1 MIDNIL
7 YNIHGRLRR
16 LHFPLTMGIINLSPD
31 SFFSTSAVLNAADAV
46 KRAEKHILEGAA
58 ILDLGAISTRPGAQ
72 IISPEE
78 EMDRLLPA
86 FREIRAM
93 SKETLISIDTVHSI
107 TAHKLLDLGADIIN
121 DVSAG
126 TYAENMPAII
136 AQYNVPMIAMHM
148 RGTPATMHKE
158 DYAPYTNITAEVLQF
173 FSAKI
178 NDLNAHGITQII
190 VDPGFGFSKKM
201 NDNYTLL
208 RQLEFFR
215 ILDRPLLIGI
225 SRKSMIYKLLE
236 TDPEQALNGTL
247 AAQTIALIKGA
258 DILRVHDVGP
268 AMEVIKVVSRTD
280 HSDKF

>member
-31 SFFSTSAVLNAADAV
+31 SFFNASADLSAADAV
-46 KRAEKHILEGAA
+46 KRAEKHIQEGAD
-58 ILDLGAISTRPGAQ
+58 ILDLGAISTRPGAS
-72 IISPEE
+72 IISPDEE
-78 EMDRLLPA
+78 LHRLLPA

-93 SKETLISIDTVHSI
+93 SNETLISIDTMHSI
-107 TAHKLLDLGADIIN
+107 TAHKLLDLGADMIN
-121 DVSAG
+121 DISAG
-126 TYAENMPAII
+126 TYCHDMPRII
-136 AQYNVPMIAMHM
+136 AQYSVPMIAMHM
-148 RGTPATMHKE
+148 RGTPTTMHRE
-158 DYAPYTNITAEVLQF
+158 DYTPYTNITAEVLQF
-173 FSAKI
+173 FSARI
-178 NDLNAHGITQII
+178 NELNQQGITQII

-236 TDPEQALNGTL
+236 TDPGKALHGTL

-268 AMEVIKVVSRTD
+268 AMQAIKVYRRTQN
-280 HSDKF
+280 SDKF